1 MKKFMNSFVKKMTLR
16 NCLIATGFFLFVL
29 WLIEFSPVGISK
41 LLQITGGVNILDFES
56 RYDSSFAY
64 AHLLRMG
71 QKGRSFHLTRIMPL
85 DSLFSIGFMF
95 FSLTWLSFLLRPI
108 TLENCI
114 LRCLPLIS
122 ILYLISDWTEN
133 ICITIMLLNFPNP
146 VPRLCM
152 YTGSISAFKQYSIY
166 SMAAI
171 FLISIS
177 CVIIKQ
183 IILAIIKRVGHD

>member
-1 MKKFMNSFVKKMTLR
+1 MNDFVKKMTLR

-41 LLQITGGVNILDFES
+41 LLQITDGVNILDFEN

-64 AHLLRMG
+64 AHLLKMG
-71 QKGRSFHLTRIMPL
+71 ENGRIFHLTRIMPL

-133 ICITIMLLNFPNP
+133 ICITIMLLNFPNLDP
-146 VPRLCM
+146 ELCQF
-152 YTGSISAFKQYSIY
+152 TGSISAFKQYSIY